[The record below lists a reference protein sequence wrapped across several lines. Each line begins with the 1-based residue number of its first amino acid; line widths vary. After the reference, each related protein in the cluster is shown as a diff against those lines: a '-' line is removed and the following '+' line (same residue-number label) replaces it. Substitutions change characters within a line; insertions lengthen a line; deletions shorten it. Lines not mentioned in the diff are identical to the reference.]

1 MGCYF
6 QHRVHLFVG
15 NPFKWRGVENGGTV
29 EARHRVLSNQISDAA
44 SWRSGFS
51 GDSGL
56 KVIYLVVFT
65 LCDDHLNVTT
75 SHPSNNCPFPFSP
88 LCFCLQ
94 VSLSG
99 SMLDVYGGEQGMNAA
114 KGGMSPTS
122 NPSKLTVK
130 REYTGMSF

>member
-1 MGCYF
+1 MY
-6 QHRVHLFVG
+6 L
-15 NPFKWRGVENGGTV
+15 
-29 EARHRVLSNQISDAA
+29 
-44 SWRSGFS
+44 
-51 GDSGL
+51 GL

-65 LCDDHLNVTT
+65 LCDDSMWQPVTPAI
-75 SHPSNNCPFPFSP
+75 SIPFSP
-88 LCFCLQ
+88 FCFCLQ

-130 REYTGMSF
+130 REYTGMSL